1 LAQSY
6 QNLGKDTAALS
17 VLKTLNKQKLETDKR
32 ARQQYLIG
40 AIEQKLGHKREAR
53 DAFNAS
59 IKTDK
64 NSAWGKL
71 AKDALGLL

>member
-1 LAQSY
+1 
-6 QNLGKDTAALS
+6 